1 MAGGRSS
8 PPPTHTPG
16 SCSGSAAPSL
26 LRCCKAHVQPMGSGY
41 PKYFGCL
48 GHGVG
53 LLLAASRSRGAEAR
67 SWPLWDPSPGATAP
81 SLPQF
86 PHLRAGGV
94 QGKEGKEGD
103 VPPAPNALT
112 TSSEATDGA
121 FRLNSSLEIH
131 PETKSSAPSPAKPL
145 PPALTDTFAS
155 PRAKNPGRT
164 ASGPAQH
171 LPQELLGSLSPQ
183 DRERGVPKTPPRVLP
198 AVTATYLCWAWKNLM
213 RLCRKSGPCFI

>member
-1 MAGGRSS
+1 
-8 PPPTHTPG
+8 
-16 SCSGSAAPSL
+16 
-26 LRCCKAHVQPMGSGY
+26 MGSRY
-41 PKYFGCL
+41 HKYFGCL

-94 QGKEGKEGD
+94 QGKEGKEGKEGD
-103 VPPAPNALT
+103 VPPAPNALA

-155 PRAKNPGRT
+155 PRAKNPDRT

-171 LPQELLGSLSPQ
+171 LPWELVGSLSPQ
-183 DRERGVPKTPPRVLP
+183 DRERGVPKTPPRALP